1 MYASDVAMQ
10 TWPAQ
15 IVPFAVFATPV
26 LYVPIRLV
34 ICAVTQPAIDIQ
46 VFSSAIGFVE
56 VAVMHR
62 KQVSIFQVREATI
75 LAFVKSLCQS
85 DIRNFSPQE
94 GITAV
99 LFNLPSLINPKEDRQ
114 IIVRNGSH
122 GRHKFV

>member
-15 IVPFAVFATPV
+15 IVPFAVSTMPV
-26 LYVPIRLV
+26 LYVPVRLV

-56 VAVMHR
+56 VAVVHR
-62 KQVSIFQVREATI
+62 KQISVFQVREATI
-75 LAFVKSLCQS
+75 FASVKSLCQS

-99 LFNLPSLINPKEDRQ
+99 LFNLPRLINPKEARRV
-114 IIVRNGSH
+114 IVRNGSH
-122 GRHKFV
+122 GRHKFA